1 MEFLEEIN
9 EIKRLKNELN
19 EVCIDYM
26 KYKKQYNEIIRLMS
40 SCTSRKQEISI
51 KISDLERII
60 ESSTIFDSVNSID
73 GFETLLKNE
82 LLAISN
88 GMDKT
93 DYRKY
98 ETNYPRWFDLERLVK
113 DVIKY
118 KTQYPGW
125 ILETISIKRQL
136 HTCPPNTCYKFTY
149 KTPQGDYM
157 SCVGI
162 EVDSS

>member
-40 SCTSRKQEISI
+40 SSTSRKQEIAI

-113 DVIKY
+113 NVIKC

-136 HTCPPNTCYKFTY
+136 HTCPPNTVYKFTY

-157 SCVGI
+157 SCEGI
-162 EVDSS
+162 EVVSS

>member
-40 SCTSRKQEISI
+40 SCTSIKQEISI

-113 DVIKY
+113 DVIKC

-125 ILETISIKRQL
+125 ILETISIKGRL
-136 HTCPPNTCYKFTY
+136 DTLPPQSSYNFTY

-157 SCVGI
+157 SYKGI
-162 EVDSS
+162 EVVSR

>member
-9 EIKRLKNELN
+9 EIKRLKNELK

-113 DVIKY
+113 DVIKC

-125 ILETISIKRQL
+125 ILETISIKGRL
-136 HTCPPNTCYKFTY
+136 DTLPPQSSYNFTY

-157 SCVGI
+157 SYKGI
-162 EVDSS
+162 EVVSR

>member
-9 EIKRLKNELN
+9 EIKRLTNELK
-19 EVCIDYM
+19 EVGIDYM
-26 KYKKQYNEIIRLMS
+26 KYKKQYNELARLIMS
-40 SCTSRKQEISI
+40 CANRKHEISI
-51 KISDLERII
+51 NISDLKKII

-73 GFETLLKNE
+73 GFETLLKGE

-98 ETNYPRWFDLERLVK
+98 GTNYPRWFDLERIVK
-113 DVIKY
+113 DVIKC

-136 HTCPPNTCYKFTY
+136 HTCPPETFYKFTY

-157 SCVGI
+157 SYKGI
-162 EVDSS
+162 EVVSR